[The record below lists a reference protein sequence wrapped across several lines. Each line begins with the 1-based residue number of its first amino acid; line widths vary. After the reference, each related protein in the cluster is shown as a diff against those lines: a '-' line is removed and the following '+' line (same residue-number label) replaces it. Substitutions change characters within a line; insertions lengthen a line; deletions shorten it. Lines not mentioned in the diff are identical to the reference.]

1 MGSESDKS
9 LGALLV
15 AMLIMAAAVGCE
27 DIQPLDVDATL
38 LALAGTWEASVFEY
52 TSQVDT
58 LQRVDLIEE
67 GGSATLVIS
76 ANGAYTLTV
85 TPPSANPY
93 ASSGFMIL
101 DSGFLFVT
109 DNDVP
114 GQATVYG
121 MNFNGDTLALATNE
135 VGFDF
140 NGDSVEDPAV
150 LELVL
155 ERQ

>member
-85 TPPSANPY
+85 FKE
-93 ASSGFMIL
+93 GFE
-101 DSGFLFVT
+101 
-109 DNDVP
+109 P
-114 GQATVYG
+114 ATESFFIRGHEVAEVAL
-121 MNFNGDTLALATNE
+121 TLR
-135 VGFDF
+135 
-140 NGDSVEDPAV
+140 S
-150 LELVL
+150 
-155 ERQ
+155 R